1 MKFDK
6 YILTVLILV
15 ISKFSY
21 SQQEVRDLTLDDAIE
36 IARQQSPD
44 ALKAKHTF
52 RASYWQYR
60 SYKASYLPSLVL
72 SGYIPDFNKS
82 ISRISTTDGSVFS
95 EISENW
101 LYAGV
106 SLNQRI
112 GLTGGTL
119 SLNSDLARLDNF
131 IEDSTSYNSNLIN
144 IKYQQPIFQYNPYKW
159 ERKLEPMKYNEAKM
173 KYLEE
178 MEEVSLNATNHFF
191 NLLLA
196 QIKEKIAE
204 VNAANYDTL
213 YKIAQGRY
221 NLGKIAE
228 NDLLQLE
235 LQYLRSGAEV
245 ENARLEVENQMF
257 RFKSFLRI
265 KDEVDINLISPY
277 RINPFTV
284 IATKALE
291 QARQNNSEAL
301 AFNRRLIEAESEV
314 AYAKLNGRF
323 DADLFVVYGMSQN
336 AGYISD
342 INKNPSDNRQLR
354 LGITMPLLDW
364 GVAKGKIKM
373 AESNREIVRTAVD
386 QEQIDFDQSVFLK
399 VARFNMQFEQ
409 VVIAAKADT
418 VAQKGYN
425 VTKARYLI
433 GKISI
438 TDLNI
443 AQTEADNSRSNYFSS
458 LWTYWRNYYDL
469 RRLTLYDFERD
480 IPIVVDYKE
489 LL

>member
-1 MKFDK
+1 M
-6 YILTVLILV
+6 IRLV
-15 ISKFSY
+15 TITIFFLAISNFTIA
-21 SQQEVRDLTLDDAIE
+21 QQEVRNLTLEDAIE
-36 IARQQSPD
+36 IGRQQSPD
-44 ALKAKHTF
+44 ALTAKHSF

-60 SYKASYLPSLVL
+60 SYKASYMPSLVL

-95 EISENW
+95 EVSENW

-106 SLNQRI
+106 SLNQKI

-159 ERKLEPMKYNEAKM
+159 ERKLEPMKYDEAKM
-173 KYLEE
+173 RYLEE

-196 QIKEKIAE
+196 QIREKIAT

-213 YKIAQGRY
+213 YKIAQGRF

-235 LQYLRSGAEV
+235 LQYLRSSAEV
-245 ENARLEVENQMF
+245 ENTGLEIENQMF

-265 KDEVDINLISPY
+265 QDEININLISPSE
-277 RINPFTV
+277 INPFV
-284 IATKALE
+284 IKAVNALE
-291 QARQNNSEAL
+291 EARQNNSEAM

-314 AYAKLNGRF
+314 AFAKLNGRF
-323 DADLFVVYGMSQN
+323 DADLFIVYGQSQN

-342 INKNPSDNRQLR
+342 LNKNPSDNRQLR
-354 LGITMPLLDW
+354 LGLTLPLLDW
-364 GVAKGKIKM
+364 GVARGKIKM
-373 AESNREIVRTAVD
+373 AESNQEIVRTAVD
-386 QEQIDFDQSVFLK
+386 QEKIDFDQSVYLK
-399 VARFNMQFEQ
+399 VARFNMQYDQ
-409 VVIAAKADT
+409 VIIAAKADT
-418 VAQKGYN
+418 VAQKGYS

-443 AQTEADNSRSNYFSS
+443 AQTEADNSKSNYISA
-458 LWTYWRNYYDL
+458 LWAYWRIYYDL

-480 IPIVVDYKE
+480 IPITVDYKE